1 MDKSPPS
8 SPFSNLLTTYRARF
22 NDDPPLMG
30 VDKPDLARR
39 MEEAL
44 RTGRPIR
51 LEDFGV
57 PPDADVSPS
66 LYTWQEGPVDQAQ
79 SHLKIYY
86 VPDIEHE
93 GPSFVI
99 AAILPPEQHV
109 FRVEL
114 FPATLPVEMDP
125 VSIVEGVKRELDY
138 FLIELREA
146 DPWKYAKYHCTST
159 SNVYS
164 HFQWALAI
172 RERRTHIQDVND

>member
-8 SPFSNLLTTYRARF
+8 SSFSNLLTTYRAQF
-22 NDDPPLMG
+22 GDDPPLMD
-30 VDKPDLARR
+30 VDKQDLARR

-51 LEDFGV
+51 LEDFGG
-57 PPDADVSPS
+57 PPDSPS
-66 LYTWQEGPVDQAQ
+66 LYTWQEGRVDQTQ
-79 SHLKIYY
+79 SHLKILY

-99 AAILPPEQHV
+99 AAISPPEQYV

-114 FPATLPVEMDP
+114 FPATLPAEMDP
-125 VSIVEGVKRELDY
+125 LPIMEGVKRELDY
-138 FLIELREA
+138 FLIELREV
-146 DPWKYAKYHCTST
+146 DPWKYAKYHCNST

-164 HFQWALAI
+164 HFQWALAN
-172 RERRTHIQDVND
+172 RER